1 MSKIDKVKGLPMPDD
16 SNACPLKLI
25 ESVADV
31 FRQLWISHNE
41 ENLWFRGQDD
51 ATFPL
56 VPKAF
61 RAEYVQ
67 ASERDILNDFKQK
80 ACLVSGVHP
89 VDEWGWIIL
98 GQHYGLPTRLLDWS
112 DNPLQALY
120 FACQPAVNSNQEKQ
134 DGKLFVLEPD
144 KMNRKTLGDSAPSP
158 ILLEERE
165 DKCRPYLPDN
175 DDSTGNKPIAVVAM
189 DDFPRIGAQNGCF
202 TVCSDSLYQ
211 YDDQGQEVIRQFIIP
226 AEKKEIILEELDF
239 LGVDAASTYPDLD
252 HLAQQVAKRH
262 ANNKD
267 KR

>member
-1 MSKIDKVKGLPMPDD
+1 MPDD
-16 SNACPLKLI
+16 SNASISKSI

-31 FRQLWISHNE
+31 LSKLWNSDNKDS
-41 ENLWFRGQDD
+41 LWFRGQDN
-51 ATFPL
+51 ANFHL
-56 VPKAF
+56 VAKAF
-61 RAEYVQ
+61 RPEYVK
-67 ASERDILNDFKQK
+67 ANERDILNDFKQK

-120 FACQPAVNSNQEKQ
+120 FACQSAVNSNGEEQ
-134 DGKLFVLEPD
+134 DGKLFVLQPD
-144 KMNRKTLGDSAPSP
+144 KMNQETLGDDSAPSP

-165 DKCRPYLPDN
+165 DKCRPYLPDSF
-175 DDSTGNKPIAVVAM
+175 DPKGNSPLAVVAM

-202 TVCSDSLYQ
+202 TVCSDYEYK
-211 YDDQGQEVIRQFIIP
+211 YDDPEQKVIRQFIIP
-226 AEKKEIILEELDF
+226 AEKKETILGELDF

-262 ANNKD
+262 ENL
-267 KR
+267 

>member
-1 MSKIDKVKGLPMPDD
+1 MPDD
-16 SNACPLKLI
+16 SDACTLEPI

-31 FRQLWISHNE
+31 LSKLWKSDDNNKTIY
-41 ENLWFRGQDD
+41 WFRGQDD
-51 ATFPL
+51 ASFSL
-56 VPKAF
+56 IPKAF
-61 RAEYVQ
+61 RWEYIKEN
-67 ASERDILNDFKQK
+67 ERDILNDFKQK

-120 FACQPAVNSNQEKQ
+120 FACQSVVNSNGEEQ

-144 KMNRKTLGDSAPSP
+144 KMNQETLGDDSAPSP

-165 DKCRPYLPDN
+165 DKCRPYLPESH
-175 DDSTGNKPIAVVAM
+175 DSTGNSPLAVVAM

-202 TVCSDSLYQ
+202 TVCSDPLYEYNDPEQ
-211 YDDQGQEVIRQFIIP
+211 KVIRQFIIP
-226 AEKKEIILEELDF
+226 GGKKELILGELDF

-262 ANNKD
+262 FNNK
-267 KR
+267 